1 MNKIFKIENLHCA
14 NCLNKIEAKL
24 KSMNVI
30 ETVEINF
37 YTSTLNIKLNK
48 ELENAV
54 LLKMITKVF
63 DSIEPGSFVTNKE
76 EIPKIS
82 EKSDRK
88 SHKLEHENNTN
99 KIPYILF
106 FIGTF
111 VFILSFFI
119 SYSLT
124 KKIILVISYIFVGH
138 DIIFKSFKN
147 IKRGNFLDENFL
159 MTIATFGA
167 FAIGDFSEAVAV
179 MIFYKT
185 GEFFQERAIDN
196 SKKSIEK
203 LLSLKSVYANLK
215 QANGEIVKVR
225 PEDVKINDFI
235 IVKNGEKIPLDG
247 KIISGATSLD
257 VSFLTGESLPYE
269 VEINSQVL
277 SGSLNCGNIIEIKVE
292 KLYSEST
299 INKIIT
305 MVQNA
310 AAKKPLAEKFI
321 TKFAR
326 FYTPLVVGLAIIV
339 AFIPPLFLGEFP
351 LWIGR
356 ALVFLVVSCPCALV
370 LSIPLT
376 FFSSIGYAS
385 KQGIL
390 IKGGNFLEKIEKIDT
405 VIFDKTGTLTKGKFK
420 IDKIITAENFSGNI
434 LELAKAGEFYSNHPI
449 GKIISKDQSIIINEK
464 DIKNYTELP
473 GKGIS
478 TIYKDNF
485 IQVGNKK
492 LMEAFNISIPNIETY
507 QTIIYIAKNN
517 LYIGAILLSDE
528 IKKDSLKTIN
538 LLKSLGINT
547 YMLTGDNKN
556 IASAIGEKIGMNKN
570 NIYSELLPQ
579 DKVSKIEEIKKLSKK
594 GVLFVGDG
602 INDAPAL
609 TLADIGVAMGKIGS
623 DIAIEAADVVIMNDE
638 PSKICELISL
648 SKINKKILIQN
659 IVLALGVKGIVMV
672 LGVLGIANLWLAI
685 FADVGVAL
693 LAVLNASK
701 ILKKY

>member
-1 MNKIFKIENLHCA
+1 MNKTFKIENLHCA

-24 KSMNVI
+24 KSMNTI
-30 ETVEINF
+30 KSVEINF
-37 YTSTLNIKLNK
+37 YTSTLNIELNS
-48 ELENAV
+48 ELEDAILIKLINKA
-54 LLKMITKVF
+54 F
-63 DSIEPGSFVTNKE
+63 DSIEPGSFVTYKDDNQ
-76 EIPKIS
+76 KID
-82 EKSDRK
+82 EHNDCEGHGH
-88 SHKLEHENNTN
+88 SHESNTSKN
-99 KIPYILF
+99 SLILLAL
-106 FIGTF
+106 GTF
-111 VFILSFFI
+111 MFLISFLI
-119 SYSLT
+119 DYTLLN
-124 KKIILVISYIFVGH
+124 KIILVVAYIFVGY
-138 DIIFKSFKN
+138 DIVFKSFKN

-167 FAIGDFSEAVAV
+167 FAIGDYSEAVAV
-179 MIFYKT
+179 MIFYKI
-185 GEFFQERAIDN
+185 GEYFQERAINN

-203 LLSLKSVYANLK
+203 LLSLKSVFANLK
-215 QANGEIVKVR
+215 QANGEIVKVK
-225 PEDVKINDFI
+225 PEDIKVNDII

-247 KIISGATSLD
+247 EIISGTTSLD

-269 VEINSQVL
+269 VEIGSPVL
-277 SGSLNCGNIIEIKVE
+277 SGSLNCGSIIEIKVE

-299 INKIIT
+299 INKIIA

-310 AAKKPLAEKFI
+310 ATKKPLAEKFI

-326 FYTPLVVGLAIIV
+326 FYTPIVVGLSIIV
-339 AFIPPLFLGEFP
+339 AIVPPIFLGDFS
-351 LWIGR
+351 LWFGR
-356 ALVFLVVSCPCALV
+356 ALIFLVISCPCALV

-420 IDKIITAENFSGNI
+420 IDRIITAENSNENV

-449 GKIISKDQSIIINEK
+449 GKVISKDISIIISEK
-464 DIKNYTELP
+464 DIKDYTEIP
-473 GKGIS
+473 GKGV
-478 TIYKDNF
+478 TTTYKENV

-507 QTIIYIAKNN
+507 QTIIYVAKNN
-517 LYIGAILLSDE
+517 SFIGAILLSDE
-528 IKKDSLKTIN
+528 IKKDSLKTISS
-538 LLKSLGINT
+538 LKSLGINT

-556 IASAIGEKIGMNKN
+556 IAATIGAQIGLDEN

-579 DKVSKIEEIKKLSKK
+579 DKVSKIEEIKNMSKK
-594 GVLFVGDG
+594 GVIFVGDG